1 MKSKKN
7 LVLHGIWDDQRFEIH
22 KNLQCKSFVPSFQK
36 HELIDADGETKAIP
50 TNFYEKKVTCK
61 T

>member
-1 MKSKKN
+1 MKSKKK

-36 HELIDADGETKAIP
+36 HELIDADSKTKAIP
-50 TNFYEKKVTCK
+50 TNFNEKKVPCK